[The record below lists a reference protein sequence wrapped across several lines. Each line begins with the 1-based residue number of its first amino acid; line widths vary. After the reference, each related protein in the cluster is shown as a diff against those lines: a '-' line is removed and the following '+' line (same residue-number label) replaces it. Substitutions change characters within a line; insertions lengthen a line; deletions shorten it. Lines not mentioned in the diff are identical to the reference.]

1 VITLRNVTK
10 VYPPDVHALR
20 GVTFH
25 IEPGE
30 FVSIVGSSGSGK
42 TTIAKLLS
50 AEEKPTEGQVIIGEW
65 DISRIPH
72 YQVPTLRRQL
82 GMVFQD
88 YKLLPKKTAFE
99 NVAFALEVAGE
110 HSKRIQEIVPQ
121 VMKIVGLADK
131 AHRYPR
137 QLSGGEQQ
145 RVSIARALVHRPK
158 IMLADEPT
166 GNLDAVT
173 AREIIELLKR
183 INEFGTT
190 VVLVTHDRDIVN
202 ALNRRVITVQKGE
215 IVSDVAKGKYHLG

>member
-1 VITLRNVTK
+1 MITLRNVEK
-10 VYPPDVHALR
+10 IYPPDVHALR

-25 IEPGE
+25 IEAGE

-72 YQVPTLRRQL
+72 YHVPTLRRQL

-110 HSKRIQEIVPQ
+110 SNRRIREIVPQ